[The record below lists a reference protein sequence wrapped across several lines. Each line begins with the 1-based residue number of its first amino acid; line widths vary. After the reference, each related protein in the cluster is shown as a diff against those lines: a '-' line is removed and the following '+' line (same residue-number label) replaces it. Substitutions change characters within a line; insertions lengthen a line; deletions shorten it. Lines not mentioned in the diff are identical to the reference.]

1 MTTQQLDE
9 LILAML
15 VIFILGFF
23 IGNRE
28 LKNRWDEYYS
38 RLRDRVWELEIAQMR
53 LALET
58 RRLKLQE
65 TEQNIKEKSNV
76 A

>member
-1 MTTQQLDE
+1 MTAQQLDE

-28 LKNRWDEYYS
+28 LKKRWDEYYS

>member
-28 LKNRWDEYYS
+28 LKKRWDEYYS
-38 RLRDRVWELEIAQMR
+38 RLRDRVWELDIAQMR

>member
-28 LKNRWDEYYS
+28 LKKRWDEYYS
-38 RLRDRVWELEIAQMR
+38 RLRDRVCELEIAQMR

>member
-28 LKNRWDEYYS
+28 LKKRWDEYNS

>member
-28 LKNRWDEYYS
+28 LKKRWDEYYS

-58 RRLKLQE
+58 RRLNLQE

>member
-1 MTTQQLDE
+1 MKGL
-9 LILAML
+9 
-15 VIFILGFF
+15 
-23 IGNRE
+23 R
-28 LKNRWDEYYS
+28 LKTCASVYDFLKHNV
-38 RLRDRVWELEIAQMR
+38 RDRVWELEIAQMR

>member
-65 TEQNIKEKSNV
+65 TEQNIKEKNNV

>member
-28 LKNRWDEYYS
+28 LKKRWDEYYS

-58 RRLKLQE
+58 RMLKLQE

>member
-9 LILAML
+9 LIFAML

-28 LKNRWDEYYS
+28 LKKRWDEYYS

>member
-28 LKNRWDEYYS
+28 LKKRWDEYYS

>member
-28 LKNRWDEYYS
+28 LKKRWDEYYS
-38 RLRDRVWELEIAQMR
+38 RLRDRVWEIEIAQMR

>member
-28 LKNRWDEYYS
+28 LKKRWDEYYS

-58 RRLKLQE
+58 RRLKLQ
-65 TEQNIKEKSNV
+65 KSNV